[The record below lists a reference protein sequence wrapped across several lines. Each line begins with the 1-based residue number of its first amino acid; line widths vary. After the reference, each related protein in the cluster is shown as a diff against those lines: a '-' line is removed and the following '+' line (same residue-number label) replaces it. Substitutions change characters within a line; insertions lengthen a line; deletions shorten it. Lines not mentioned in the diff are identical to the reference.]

1 MQSIPYTP
9 KPESCDFCGLNEAEL
24 RTEYNFIEGEEITFY
39 HLGQEGEIVI
49 CEFCQE
55 HR

>member
-1 MQSIPYTP
+1 MQVTPYKY
-9 KPESCDFCGLNEAEL
+9 KPVSCDFCGLTEVEL
-24 RTEYNFIEGEEITFY
+24 QTEYNFIEDEEITFY
-39 HLGQEGEIVI
+39 YLGQEGEIVI